1 MNSIALKSIVR
12 NPVEESS
19 FRRIVGAYLTE
30 TRYEFTRTRRN
41 VPLILPMILVPMA
54 LYAFFVVA
62 ISGVAIANKPSLGI
76 YLFGAFSVM
85 SVSMPALF
93 GIGTSLAVEREMGLM
108 LLKRA
113 QPAPTG
119 SWLVAK
125 IVVGIVFSAVAY
137 LPMLALALGTG
148 RLTLEP
154 GQIVAM
160 SAAMIAGSIPF
171 CALGLMVG
179 TLFKGSAAAGYANLI
194 FLPGCYLSGLFF
206 PLPDSMKWQAPLWP
220 QFHIQQL
227 AMRGADATEFQFV
240 PVQLVIGCMVA
251 FTVTFSAVAI
261 WRLARKG

>member
-1 MNSIALKSIVR
+1 MNAVALKSTYSSIEA
-12 NPVEESS
+12 PS
-19 FRRIVGAYLTE
+19 FRRTVGAYLTE
-30 TRYEFTRTRRN
+30 MRYEFTRTRRN
-41 VPLILPMILVPMA
+41 VPLLLPMILVPLA

-62 ISGVAIANKPSLGI
+62 ISDVAIAKDPVLGI
-76 YLFGAFSVM
+76 YLFGAFAVM

-93 GIGTSLAVEREMGLM
+93 GIGTSLAIEREMGLM

-119 SWLVAK
+119 GWLVAK
-125 IVVGIVFSAVAY
+125 IVVGIVFGAVAY

-148 RLTLEP
+148 RLALEP
-154 GQIVAM
+154 GQVVAM

-171 CALGLMVG
+171 CALGLMLG
-179 TLFKGSAAAGYANLI
+179 TLFKGSSAAGYANLV

-220 QFHIQQL
+220 QFHIQQM
-227 AMRGADATEFQFV
+227 AMHAADATKFQFA
-240 PVQLVIGCMVA
+240 PLQLVIACMVA